1 MAARNPNHY
10 KIILAIAVKDITQA
24 VKDRMIFGVIIGV
37 LLLILPSQLL
47 PIILQNQNTPLAVI
61 SGREPTA
68 LANALT
74 NLSDTNAFTVNN
86 LPDLQ
91 DAIASRNGNII
102 GLVLPEDFSVKVKT
116 KEQINIQAYLT
127 HWTESDDAA
136 MLINHFENKI
146 HLLTDNPVEITIIDD
161 QIYPDE
167 DTRGLQVM
175 FILQLVNAIMIT
187 SLVLVP
193 YLMMVEKETHTL
205 DVLLVSPASLTDLVI
220 GKGLVGVFYSV
231 IAVII
236 VMLMN
241 LKIVAHWPVLL
252 LSVLSG
258 VTFAVITGLF
268 IGLSFENFQQATFA
282 MSIMVMIVL
291 APAFIKL
298 ILTVSLPKV
307 LDTIVT
313 WLPSGQLA
321 RLLFMSLMQS
331 VNLQSALLGFSAIWI
346 ANFILIGL
354 TLSQIRRQIK

>member
-1 MAARNPNHY
+1 MAARNPNHL
-10 KIILAIAVKDITQA
+10 KIILAIALNDIAQA
-24 VKDRMIFGVIIGV
+24 IKDRMILGVIIGI

-47 PIILQNQNTPLAVI
+47 PIILQNENTPLAVI

-74 NLSDTNAFTVNN
+74 NLPDTNAFTVNN

-102 GLVLPEDFSVKVKT
+102 GLVLTEDFSVKVTT
-116 KEQINIQAYLT
+116 KEHINIKAYLT

-136 MLINHFENKI
+136 MLINHFEDKI
-146 HLLTDNPVEITIIDD
+146 HVLTDSPVEITIVDD
-161 QIYPDE
+161 QVYPDE
-167 DTRGLQVM
+167 DTRGSQVM
-175 FILQLVNAIMIT
+175 FILQLVNAILTT

-205 DVLLVSPASLTDLVI
+205 DVLLVSPASLSDLVI
-220 GKGLVGVFYSV
+220 GKSLVGVFYSA

-236 VMLMN
+236 VLLLN
-241 LKIVAHWPVLL
+241 IKIVAHWPLLL

-258 VTFAVITGLF
+258 ITFAVIAGLF
-268 IGLSFENFQQATFA
+268 IGLSFENFQQATFT
-282 MSIMVMIVL
+282 MSIVVMIAM

-321 RLLFMSLMQS
+321 SLLFMSLMQS
-331 VNLQSALLGFSAIWI
+331 VNLQSAMLGLSSIWI
-346 ANFILIGL
+346 ANFILFGL
-354 TLSQIRRQIK
+354 TISQIRRQMK